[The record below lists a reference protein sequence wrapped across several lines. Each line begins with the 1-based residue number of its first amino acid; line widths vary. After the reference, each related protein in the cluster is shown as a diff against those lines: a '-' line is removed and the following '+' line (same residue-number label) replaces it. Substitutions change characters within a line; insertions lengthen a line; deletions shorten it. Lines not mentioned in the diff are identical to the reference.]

1 MILTHLVLFSFLNG
15 AGGTVTP
22 VIPVPPSLVP
32 GAGDGGARKRRY
44 IVKADGTRIYPKS
57 DADFRR
63 IVADIIAEQQAEDFP
78 KAEAPIKRKPG
89 PKPKVEQTVYI
100 PPVTERWNTLFAQLA
115 DIESQAITESMI
127 LLAAQV
133 ALQMQ
138 DEDDVLTLLLN

>member
-1 MILTHLVLFSFLNG
+1 MSEPQTFDASIFDDSVFECGDVVVSPGL
-15 AGGTVTP
+15 
-22 VIPVPPSLVP
+22 IP
-32 GAGDGGARKRRY
+32 GAGKPGAHKRRY

-63 IVADIIAEQQAEDFP
+63 IVAEIIAEQQAQDFP

-89 PKPKVEQTVYI
+89 RKPKVEPIIYI
-100 PPVTERWNTLFAQLA
+100 PPVTERWNALFAQLA

-133 ALQMQ
+133 AMQMQ
-138 DEDDVLTLLLN
+138 DEEDVLTLLLN